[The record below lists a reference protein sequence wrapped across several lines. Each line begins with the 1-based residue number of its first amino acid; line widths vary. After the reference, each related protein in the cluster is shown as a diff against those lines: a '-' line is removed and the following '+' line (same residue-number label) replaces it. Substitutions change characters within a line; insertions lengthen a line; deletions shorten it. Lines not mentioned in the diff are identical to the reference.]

1 MQSITSAIQ
10 VLGRTHTVPG
20 KSKLKAAG
28 PKLNVGP
35 TNTSQ
40 CACMAQ
46 AMDSLVMASVPI
58 KPVGPCCSV
67 EPMGKTMPWDLV
79 K

>member
-28 PKLNVGP
+28 PKLKVGP
-35 TNTSQ
+35 INTSQ

-46 AMDSLVMASVPI
+46 AMDSLVMARKICARGSFLI
-58 KPVGPCCSV
+58 SSRATLILFDQK
-67 EPMGKTMPWDLV
+67 
-79 K
+79 